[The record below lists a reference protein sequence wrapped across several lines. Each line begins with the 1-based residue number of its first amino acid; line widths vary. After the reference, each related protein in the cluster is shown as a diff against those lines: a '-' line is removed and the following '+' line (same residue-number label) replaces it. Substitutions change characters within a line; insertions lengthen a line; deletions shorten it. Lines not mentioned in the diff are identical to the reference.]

1 MSSKEAPEEVPK
13 RRLTD
18 GKVLR
23 EEKRLRFEAKQERL
37 AKKQKTVE
45 EWETWISEHPS
56 WASLV
61 TSEDVRKLK
70 SLKSNDDENDDED
83 KVNENDT
90 SPISDL
96 LRPYVDLQDGGAL
109 NPGDESLFIAEGTE
123 TIRLLIQQ
131 SVHAEDPSSTSMSA
145 IQVKSIFV
153 KPSVLFALPVF
164 LLADVEKAAIDKSDE
179 PTTRRVPPFHVFVGD
194 EDTLSSVAGFQISRG
209 ALACGVVPDRNE
221 VWLIDYLEQQNKNSG
236 RLRLLALDGI
246 SDTAN
251 LGSMIRCAS
260 AFGVQA
266 ILLSKDCCDAWYRR
280 SVRVSMGHVF
290 QVPCVRVEDLAATMQ
305 KLSLEPFSVTSYAA
319 VIDTD
324 ADLILESVERGTFH
338 SSASCTVQRT
348 NERASEQQ

>member
-1 MSSKEAPEEVPK
+1 MSSNEDLGDPPK

-61 TSEDVRKLK
+61 KSEDVRKLK
-70 SLKSNDDENDDED
+70 PSKSKDAENNDDD
-83 KVNENDT
+83 NET

-131 SVHAEDPSSTSMSA
+131 SVHPEDPSSSRMNA

-164 LLADVEKAAIDKSDE
+164 LLADVEKAAVARNDE
-179 PTTRRVPPFHVFVGD
+179 TGTKGVPPFHVFVGD

-209 ALACGVVPDRNE
+209 ALACGVVPDRSE
-221 VWLIDYLEQQNKNSG
+221 AWLMDYLEHQNKNSG
-236 RLRLLALDGI
+236 GLRLLALDGI

-290 QVPCVRVEDLAATMQ
+290 QVPCVRIDDLAATMQ

-338 SSASCTVQRT
+338 SSASSIVQRT